1 MLVRFKSAVSPAV
14 IPLFMAIAACWGSDV
29 QAQCSGGRGGGGP
42 ASGNI
47 ATVSPQSVTPFNS
60 FAAIQ
65 SVTAQR
71 QMYQMRTQLAQL
83 QQQQQQQMLVMRQ
96 NAYRQ
101 QQQTQVEREQELL
114 AQRQER
120 AEQKRE
126 KRAQRLAARVAER
139 QSMTLAAKQQ
149 KVDPFASTHL
159 TSTY

>member
-1 MLVRFKSAVSPAV
+1 MSVRFKSAASRAI
-14 IPLFMAIAACWGSDV
+14 IPLFMVIAACWVSDV

-47 ATVSPQSVTPFNS
+47 ATMFPQSVTPFDS

-65 SVTAQR
+65 SATAQR
-71 QMYQMRTQLAQL
+71 QMQQMRTQLVQL
-83 QQQQQQQMLVMRQ
+83 QQQQQQQMLAMRQ
-96 NAYRQ
+96 DAYRQ
-101 QQQTQVEREQELL
+101 QQQTQIEREQDLL
-114 AQRQER
+114 AQRRER

-149 KVDPFASTHL
+149 KVDAFATTHL